1 MFTHTDRDTLL
12 TVKVAASER
21 AWFHKVAA
29 AQGIT
34 LSDLVR
40 HAITI
45 EGARLVVP
53 VPTASPAA

>member
-1 MFTHTDRDTLL
+1 
-12 TVKVAASER
+12 VKVAASER

-45 EGARLVVP
+45 EGARLGVP